1 MLSRLQ
7 LYFTDVHSPD
17 EDLVYTLTSQP
28 LYGSLTIL
36 QPTGLSHTLNQT
48 HKFTQADILY
58 GLINYTSNV
67 EIGISEVMD
76 SLVFNVTD
84 PNNNVLSNQVIM
96 IFFWKFC

>member
-1 MLSRLQ
+1 M
-7 LYFTDVHSPD
+7 
-17 EDLVYTLTSQP
+17 
-28 LYGSLTIL
+28 
-36 QPTGLSHTLNQT
+36 LNQT

-84 PNNNVLSNQVIM
+84 PNNNVLSNQVTM
-96 IFFWKFC
+96 IF